1 MSPLMSV
8 IHICSI
14 YGYKKAYTVIYC
26 CLFFNILLSI
36 NSNQNHC
43 FRFID
48 VSIIQKW
55 GYIAIFLVFI
65 KRKILVDNKE
75 HYLCSNFFFVCM
87 HASGNLILLISIR
100 RSFYY
105 TFEQWKSCREWEDS
119 TWRECK
125 KNNND
130 KKSHSR
136 IIWCT

>member
-1 MSPLMSV
+1 MSQLMV
-8 IHICSI
+8 AIHICSI
-14 YGYKKAYTVIYC
+14 YGFKRRIHWYNIVYTSISYEQIVLIRIIAFGSSTLSIYC
-26 CLFFNILLSI
+26 
-36 NSNQNHC
+36 
-43 FRFID
+43 
-48 VSIIQKW
+48 
-55 GYIAIFLVFI
+55 IAIFLRIYISFI
-65 KRKILVDNKE
+65 KSKIVIDNKE
-75 HYLCSNFFFVCM
+75 HYLCSNFFCVCM